1 MCDEGITLD
10 EISKAV
16 KLQKPD
22 KSPGEDGIVSEF
34 YRHYWY
40 LIGEDFESVVREI
53 FDKKLLSE
61 SQNRG
66 IITLMF
72 KSGELNF
79 FSKLFNKYAAESL
92 SHPSEVKSFSK
103 KFTRSSKIDTISSL
117 YLPSLVLTL
126 FHS

>member
-1 MCDEGITLD
+1 MD

-22 KSPGEDGIVSEF
+22 KSPREDGIVSAF

-40 LIGEDFESVVREI
+40 LIGEDFESVVREN

-61 SQNRG
+61 SRNRG

-72 KSGELNF
+72 KSGEREDIK
-79 FSKLFNKYAAESL
+79 KLEAYYSSNRGLQNCVKNISRETKTCITKYN
-92 SHPSEVKSFSK
+92 
-103 KFTRSSKIDTISSL
+103 
-117 YLPSLVLTL
+117 
-126 FHS
+126 

>member
-1 MCDEGITLD
+1 LEKKLSQEDKEICDEGITLD

-72 KSGELNF
+72 KSGERENIK
-79 FSKLFNKYAAESL
+79 KLEAYYSSNRGLQNCVKNISRETKTCITKYN
-92 SHPSEVKSFSK
+92 
-103 KFTRSSKIDTISSL
+103 
-117 YLPSLVLTL
+117 
-126 FHS
+126 